1 MRLTLDDSGQRFIV
15 RGFTANSV
23 RINQDELTRSF
34 LLTPAQ
40 LIQDVPLHSV
50 TAMQSDNLD
59 WLYADAPEVLI
70 IGTGA
75 QTIRAQAAVQ
85 AAVLRAGIGLEFMDT
100 GAACRTYTVLASELR
115 RVSLLILFPESNIAS
130 I

>member
-23 RINQDELTRSF
+23 RINQDELSRSF

-50 TAMQSDNLD
+50 AAMQSDNLD

-115 RVSLLILFPESNIAS
+115 RVSLLILFPESNSAS